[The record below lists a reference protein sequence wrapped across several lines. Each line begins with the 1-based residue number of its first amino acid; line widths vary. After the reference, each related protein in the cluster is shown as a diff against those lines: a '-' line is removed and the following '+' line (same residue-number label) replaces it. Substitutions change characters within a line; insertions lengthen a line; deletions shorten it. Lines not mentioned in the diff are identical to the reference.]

1 MKFGPSWDRG
11 WRLVVR
17 RIYQVFVGPKPSVHL
32 HSEDE
37 ITHWLPILDPF
48 TKWQR
53 PITDSKYHLDKLG
66 VDLIWLKWTLCLH
79 WIDQ

>member
-1 MKFGPSWDRG
+1 MKFDERWNHG

-17 RIYQVFVGPKPSVHL
+17 RVYQLFIGPVPSIHL
-32 HSEDE
+32 HAEDE
-37 ITHWLPILDPF
+37 ITHWLPIIDPF

-53 PITDSKYHLDKLG
+53 PVTDSKYHLDRLG

-79 WIDQ
+79 WVDN